1 MSCGG
6 VTRSRADRQQLEER
20 GEIREEKAAFVCNA
34 VVYSCMQVCFGE
46 INIPASLSSD
56 PQPLCVYACAC
67 VCVCVCVCF
76 NAAVLPEQIIYHL
89 SAVYSCFIKTSM
101 VSCAADT
108 SGVRLWRCWKSV
120 CFRVRSISSTF
131 THPEWTW
138 NKCALLAVLYILH
151 YALDSE
157 CTCCWWYLKAHFTP

>member
-56 PQPLCVYACAC
+56 PQPLCVYARACVCAR
-67 VCVCVCVCF
+67 VCVCVCVC
-76 NAAVLPEQIIYHL
+76 ALMLQCYL
-89 SAVYSCFIKTSM
+89 S
-101 VSCAADT
+101 
-108 SGVRLWRCWKSV
+108 RLYT
-120 CFRVRSISSTF
+120 ISLLF
-131 THPEWTW
+131 THVLLRQAWFPVQQTPRESD
-138 NKCALLAVLYILH
+138 CDAAGSLFALGWGVFIPHSLTPSERGINVLYL
-151 YALDSE
+151 L
-157 CTCCWWYLKAHFTP
+157 CFTFCIMLWIVNVHVVGDT